1 LTELTP
7 WDEENFKQREHQR
20 AKIEAEGVSTSKRE
34 SIAQSVYN
42 EQNDIDFDNQL
53 MKQAAQSSRLGLH
66 KNQKK
71 TKK

>member
-1 LTELTP
+1 LTP

-42 EQNDIDFDNQL
+42 EQNDIDFDN
-53 MKQAAQSSRLGLH
+53 
-66 KNQKK
+66 
-71 TKK
+71 